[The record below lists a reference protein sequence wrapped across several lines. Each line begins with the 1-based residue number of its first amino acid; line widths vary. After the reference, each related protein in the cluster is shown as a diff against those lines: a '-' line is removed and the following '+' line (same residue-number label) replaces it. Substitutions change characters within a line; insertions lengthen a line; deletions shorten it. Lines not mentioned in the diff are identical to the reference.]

1 MRKFLTGICV
11 LMILSC
17 CACGSVRDT
26 DQNKAIND
34 FYAAAPAFSAVCE
47 VRMDHGDTVSD
58 YVIDYRFAD
67 GTHTLTV
74 QEPTLLNG
82 LTVVVSGSEQTI
94 TYDGMVFAP
103 KALLGTAVSPVRILC
118 DLVPTWQQGYA
129 EETGTDGETIVC
141 AFSSVRTGEELYYRS
156 RFAAE
161 TMLPEQTECFLNG
174 YLIMTVRFSEAAVT
188 EFLE

>member
-17 CACGSVRDT
+17 CACGSVRNT
-26 DQNKAIND
+26 DHNREIND
-34 FYAAAPAFSAVCE
+34 FYARAAEFSAVCA

-67 GTHTLTV
+67 GLHTLTV
-74 QEPTLLNG
+74 REPMVLSG
-82 LTVVVSGSEQTI
+82 LTVTMRGAEQTI

-103 KALLGTAVSPVRILC
+103 KELVGTAVSPVRILC
-118 DLVPTWQQGYA
+118 DLLPTWQQGYA

-141 AFSSVRTGEELYYRS
+141 AFSSVRTGEELVYRS
-156 RFAAE
+156 LFAAE
-161 TMLPEQTECFLNG
+161 TVLPQQTECFLDG
-174 YLIMTVRFSEAAVT
+174 YLVMTVGFSETVVT